1 MANDSPHLNF
11 MSMNVDTVRN
21 SQFHG
26 GQWIADGQSINIT
39 NCLFERTVI
48 NYDASDGGLPSIV
61 NNLFWRGAFS
71 LTSTVTNTLVQN
83 NLFDN
88 TFFTAPRGVGKHRA
102 LSQTLNAGFNGYVT
116 NLLVASNTLAVIF
129 PTDVFLTNSPAYQT
143 SWFGNYYLP
152 PNSPLINEGSTNAN
166 LLGLYHF
173 TTQTNQVVEGNT
185 IVDIGYH
192 YVATDA
198 YGNLLDTNGDGVPDY
213 VEDSNGDGIFDA
225 GDLGDWLVSPYNGL
239 SRTFGLQVFTPLK

>member
-1 MANDSPHLNF
+1 
-11 MSMNVDTVRN
+11 
-21 SQFHG
+21 
-26 GQWIADGQSINIT
+26 
-39 NCLFERTVI
+39 
-48 NYDASDGGLPSIV
+48 
-61 NNLFWRGAFS
+61 
-71 LTSTVTNTLVQN
+71 
-83 NLFDN
+83 
-88 TFFTAPRGVGKHRA
+88 
-102 LSQTLNAGFNGYVT
+102 
-116 NLLVASNTLAVIF
+116 LVASNTLAVIF